1 MPFNRAAIMKAAH
14 FTAKW
19 RVATVGGSY
28 REWFAKALA
37 YEWRRAK
44 VAIAR
49 VESNLGLPIRS
60 CPADAPAFRPR
71 VQAAQTKTRVMRFG
85 SLRLFAG
92 SGAHAAA
99 IDDAAN
105 RIGARFQHSRNSGR
119 RAAHW
124 A

>member
-1 MPFNRAAIMKAAH
+1 MSFNRAAIMKAAH

-44 VAIAR
+44 AVVAR
-49 VESNLGLPIRS
+49 EESNLGLPIRS
-60 CPADAPAFRPR
+60 CPADVPAFRPR
-71 VQAAQTKTRVMRFG
+71 VQAAPATSRVMRFG

-92 SGAHAAA
+92 PGAHAAA
-99 IDDAAN
+99 IDDAAS
-105 RIGARFQHSRNSGR
+105 RVGARFQPSRNNGR
-119 RAAHW
+119 RAAQW